1 MIFPN
6 FRIVFSLILFF
17 AQVQISKCQFTYY
30 TRPIEYERPTGE
42 LLLKHNVNSG
52 KMAFTVLSDRS
63 YNMAYPGAEVS
74 GEGIKI
80 NYLDKFVVINEKN
93 DFFQVVKY
101 NNKLIGENGKLI
113 NPSVVG
119 WIEKSKLLLWQK
131 PIMKDGFAIKAL
143 ALIKDSRVLLSPEDY
158 INKAGIVRCYNFPS
172 QEKKY
177 EIPESGVNIFKFLF
191 VLKEE
196 NGMVL
201 LCTSSQFTT
210 ISAETRILGW
220 VPKNIILS
228 WENRLCIEPNFNP
241 EAIKEREQQKFVPSI
256 FLTSE
261 DALAH
266 KNDFRVVNENQIRLK
281 DGLTER
287 MPAYKKRMPIFE
299 VNATDKIVRTGY
311 ITPVI
316 DSTGTFAGDG
326 QKVYNDAQVDL
337 AKYRRINL
345 VFLMDGGEDMRPYL
359 GDIKN
364 AINSFRKGM
373 DAEMK
378 QEFDIRFG
386 AVIYKNYKDDTCSST
401 GDASVSKFFLTK
413 DYEKLNNFIDG
424 QSLNISCSPIN
435 STRALKKGI
444 YSALKVFEAGKCND
458 ESNYI
463 IAIGSKGDRFEDY
476 SDQPF
481 SDKELQRLFA
491 KHAVNMFSFQYNR
504 ALTPEYSNYNMQF
517 RELVE
522 KGNTL
527 QIKNFNENKDKLMG
541 DITKN
546 FIWEEDDSKSNYNS
560 FKIKQDQNTIKL
572 AEIKFPASGSSISN
586 ELFLID
592 MADFL
597 NHLAVYQIS
606 NIHGIQNN
614 LKNLDLNTGLSSAM
628 KVILRN
634 LKIDNINDKV
644 KSIFEGGKYQYFVE
658 CYTPL
663 KVDGMKYSIY
673 ERVLF
678 FTREEL
684 DFLLQAFEKCQL
696 SELDTYENKRE
707 ALYDA
712 FETIALSYL
721 GYKQA
726 KGILKSLT
734 GEEFMKR
741 LTGSSPRNMVFS
753 RLNSLEE
760 IKSKKFSEED
770 VDAFITAIIKSS
782 KQLSEIKN
790 KPEFSYIDDGE
801 IYYWI
806 PETKLP

>member
-1 MIFPN
+1 MLAFVKN
-6 FRIVFSLILFF
+6 G
-17 AQVQISKCQFTYY
+17 ISQFTYF
-30 TRPIEYERPTGE
+30 TRPIDYERPNGE
-42 LLLKHNVNSG
+42 LLLKHDGNTG
-52 KMAFTVLSDRS
+52 KMPFTVLSDRS
-63 YNMAYPGAEVS
+63 DNMAFPNSEISSV
-74 GEGIKI
+74 GIKI
-80 NYLDKFVVINEKN
+80 NYLDKFVIVDEKN
-93 DFFQVVKY
+93 NFFQLVQY
-101 NNKLIGENGKLI
+101 NNKVLGENGKLI

-119 WIEKSKLLLWQK
+119 WVEKNKLLLWQK

-143 ALIKDSRVLLSPEDY
+143 ALIKDSRVLLNPEDY
-158 INKAGIVRCYNFPS
+158 INKAGIVRCYNYPS

-196 NGMVL
+196 NDMVL

-220 VPKNIILS
+220 VPKTIILS

-241 EAIKEREQQKFVPSI
+241 EAIKEREQQKFTPSI
-256 FLTSE
+256 FLTPE
-261 DALAH
+261 DALAF
-266 KNDFRVVNENQIRLK
+266 KNDFKIVSDNQIKLK

-287 MPAYKKRMPIFE
+287 MPAYKKRMPVFE
-299 VNATDKIVRTGY
+299 VNATDKIIRTGY

-316 DSTGTFAGDG
+316 DSNGTYAGDA
-326 QKVYNDAQVDL
+326 QKIYNDAQVDL
-337 AKYRRINL
+337 GKYRKINL

-364 AINSFRKGM
+364 AVNSFRKGM

-386 AVIYKNYKDDTCSST
+386 AVIYKNYKDDSCSFS
-401 GDASVSKFFLTK
+401 GEGSVSKFFLSK
-413 DYEKLNNFIDG
+413 DYDKLNSFIDA
-424 QSLNISCSPIN
+424 QSLNISCSPTN

-444 YSALKVFEAGKCND
+444 YSALKVFEAGKCDD

-463 IAIGSKGDRFEDY
+463 IAIGSKGDRFDDY
-476 SDQPF
+476 ANFPF
-481 SDKELQRLFA
+481 ADNELHRLFA

-504 ALTPEYSNYNMQF
+504 ALTGEYSNYNSQF

-522 KGNTL
+522 KGNNL
-527 QIKNFNENKDKLMG
+527 QIKNFNEKKDKVFGNINDKFL
-541 DITKN
+541 
-546 FIWEEDDSKSNYNS
+546 WEEDDTKSNYNS
-560 FKIKQDQNTIKL
+560 YKIKQDLKTIKL
-572 AEIKFPASGSSISN
+572 AEIKFPTSGSSISN
-586 ELFLID
+586 ELFIMD

-597 NHLAVYQIS
+597 NHLAVYQIG
-606 NIHGIQNN
+606 NIHGIQNS

-634 LKIDNINDKV
+634 LKIDNINDEV

-663 KVDGMKYSIY
+663 KVEGLKYSVY

-707 ALYDA
+707 ALYGA
-712 FETIALSYL
+712 FELIALSYL

-741 LTGSSPRNMVFS
+741 LTGSAPRNMVFS
-753 RLNSLEE
+753 RLNSLED